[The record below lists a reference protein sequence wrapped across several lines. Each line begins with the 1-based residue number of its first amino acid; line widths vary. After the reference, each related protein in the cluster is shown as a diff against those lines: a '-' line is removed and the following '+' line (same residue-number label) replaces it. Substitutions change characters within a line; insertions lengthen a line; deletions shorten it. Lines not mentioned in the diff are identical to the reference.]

1 MPDINVGVLC
11 YKIGTFLSKIN
22 FAVRGGQRLRVGE
35 RSSGIPRPRM
45 SAKVFPLLM
54 YYALQCSLGFT
65 ELAGRLARLFLE
77 ETAEG
82 LLLVESQ

>member
-1 MPDINVGVLC
+1 MEQRFNTSDSSIDLLPLREFIE
-11 YKIGTFLSKIN
+11 
-22 FAVRGGQRLRVGE
+22 RERLRIGE
-35 RSSGIPRPRM
+35 RNSGIPRPRM